1 MIRVIHSVFI
11 LILFLGGL
19 TACNGGKGSP
29 NSSEEYNKRNND
41 QGEGE
46 RYVFQIDTPYCDDN
60 GCRGRYAGVEFV
72 DEEYQIKL
80 NLTGTDIAHN
90 YSNVI
95 SKYVGNQL
103 KKLFKEKK
111 YARVDFSRIKMTTK
125 GMGDGDD
132 YVVYRVVIPFKRV
145 DRPELATTGFDHCGG
160 WGHPPDIRERVQA
173 LTDSPKKIVKN
184 NKLWISPLFKTREG
198 LEEYWIQWQH
208 TSYQ

>member
-1 MIRVIHSVFI
+1 MFRAVRLT
-11 LILFLGGL
+11 LIFVLLVCVL
-19 TACNGGKGSP
+19 LACNGGKGSP
-29 NSSEEYNKRNND
+29 NSSEYYDKRKHELS
-41 QGEGE
+41 EGE
-46 RYVFQIDTPYCDDN
+46 RFVFQIDTPFCDEN

-72 DEEYQIKL
+72 DQEYQIKL

-103 KKLFKEKK
+103 KKLFLEKK
-111 YARVDFSRIKMTTK
+111 YARVDFSRVKMTTK

-132 YVVYRVVIPFKRV
+132 YVEYRIVIPFKRV
-145 DRPELATTGFDHCGG
+145 DRPEMATTGFDHCGG
-160 WGHPPDIRERVQA
+160 WGHPPAIRERVQA
-173 LTDSPKKIVKN
+173 LTNSPQKIVKN